1 MRAVGILRK
10 MYGVLTLYITVLL
23 LFTFIIFIATFD
35 IAQNTYDSKE
45 YYNYNYSSW
54 FKIFNT
60 LLLAITT
67 NNTPDLA
74 VGDPNHRT
82 LYVAF
87 YVGVTCFNLIMANG
101 LILAIIN
108 QKYREIF
115 EEEFNDD
122 KRLNEQQ
129 KMLME

>member
-1 MRAVGILRK
+1 
-10 MYGVLTLYITVLL
+10 MYGLLILYITVLL
-23 LFTFIIFIATFD
+23 LFTCMIFIATFD
-35 IAQNTYDSKE
+35 IAQTTYDSKE

-74 VGDPNHRT
+74 VGDPNHKT
-82 LYVAF
+82 LYVGF
-87 YVGVTCFNLIMANG
+87 YVMVTMFNLIMANG

-108 QKYREIF
+108 QKYRETF

-122 KRLNEQQ
+122 TRLNDQQ
-129 KMLME
+129 RILME